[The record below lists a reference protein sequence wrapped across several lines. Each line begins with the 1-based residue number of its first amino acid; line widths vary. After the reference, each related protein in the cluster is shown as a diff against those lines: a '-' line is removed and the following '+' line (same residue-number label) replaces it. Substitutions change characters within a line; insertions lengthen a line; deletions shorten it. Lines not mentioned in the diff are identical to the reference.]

1 MSGIGSRLRQERE
14 RLGLSQKK
22 FGEVGGVEA
31 NAQGRYESGDRVP
44 KADYLSRVAAK
55 GVDVLYIVTGRRT
68 PTRADNLS
76 QSEEKILVSYRA
88 LYKEDQD
95 AIRHLTHTLAEL
107 SVSSLMKERRT
118 PESLRAGRSQCINQP
133 PDTPVEQVLVIWR
146 LSLGQHA
153 AFLLRCP
160 ATYKTKSRGV
170 CLIRV
175 LVVDDHD
182 LVRTGIT
189 RMLADID
196 GLQVV
201 GQAESG
207 EESLLK
213 ARELKPDVVLMD
225 VKMPGI
231 GGLEATRKLL
241 RSHPDIKVVA
251 VTVCEEDPFPTR
263 LLQAGAAGYLTK
275 GAGLNEMVQ
284 AIRLVFAG
292 QRYISPQI
300 AQQLVFKSFQPS
312 SESPF
317 DALSEREIQ
326 IALMIVGCQK
336 VQIISDKLCLSP
348 KTVNTYR
355 YRIFEKLSI
364 SSDVELT
371 LLAVRHGMVDA
382 SA

>member
-1 MSGIGSRLRQERE
+1 M
-14 RLGLSQKK
+14 
-22 FGEVGGVEA
+22 
-31 NAQGRYESGDRVP
+31 
-44 KADYLSRVAAK
+44 
-55 GVDVLYIVTGRRT
+55 
-68 PTRADNLS
+68 
-76 QSEEKILVSYRA
+76 
-88 LYKEDQD
+88 
-95 AIRHLTHTLAEL
+95 
-107 SVSSLMKERRT
+107 
-118 PESLRAGRSQCINQP
+118 
-133 PDTPVEQVLVIWR
+133 
-146 LSLGQHA
+146 
-153 AFLLRCP
+153 
-160 ATYKTKSRGV
+160 
-170 CLIRV
+170 IRV

-196 GLQVV
+196 GLHVV
-201 GQAESG
+201 GEGDSG
-207 EESLLK
+207 ESALK
-213 ARELKPDVVLMD
+213 LARELKPDVVLMD

-275 GAGLNEMVQ
+275 GAGLDEMVQ
-284 AIRLVFAG
+284 AIRLAFAG

-300 AQQLVFKSFQPS
+300 AQQLALKSFQPQG
-312 SESPF
+312 SPF

-336 VQIISDKLCLSP
+336 VQIISDKLSLSP

-355 YRIFEKLSI
+355 YRIFEKLSVT
-364 SSDVELT
+364 SDVELT

-382 SA
+382 SL

>member
-1 MSGIGSRLRQERE
+1 M
-14 RLGLSQKK
+14 
-22 FGEVGGVEA
+22 
-31 NAQGRYESGDRVP
+31 
-44 KADYLSRVAAK
+44 
-55 GVDVLYIVTGRRT
+55 
-68 PTRADNLS
+68 
-76 QSEEKILVSYRA
+76 
-88 LYKEDQD
+88 
-95 AIRHLTHTLAEL
+95 
-107 SVSSLMKERRT
+107 
-118 PESLRAGRSQCINQP
+118 
-133 PDTPVEQVLVIWR
+133 
-146 LSLGQHA
+146 
-153 AFLLRCP
+153 
-160 ATYKTKSRGV
+160 
-170 CLIRV
+170 IRV

-207 EESLLK
+207 EESLIK

-231 GGLEATRKLL
+231 GGLGATTKLL
-241 RSHPDIKVVA
+241 RSHPDIKVVV

-275 GAGLNEMVQ
+275 GAGLAEMVQ

-300 AQQLVFKSFQPS
+300 AQQLAIKSFQPVS
-312 SESPF
+312 DSPF

-336 VQIISDKLCLSP
+336 VQTISDKLCLSP

-355 YRIFEKLSI
+355 YRIFEKLAI